1 MTALQSRADIVA
13 WADETANDL
22 DFSRGRAWVANGGKA
37 IGMLPVWAP
46 HEVIW
51 ATGMLPIGV
60 HGGGD
65 RLDIIR
71 GDAYY
76 QSYICHLPRSVV
88 ELVVGGRLD
97 FLSGCL
103 FPATCDVIRNLSGM
117 YRILKP
123 GNLSRYVDLPQDFD
137 PEVGGKFF
145 AKELRE
151 LATMLGDLR
160 GSPLQGSELRSAIA
174 LYNQRRRVV
183 RALYAKR
190 RDEPW
195 NVPSDELYLLL
206 RAGETVP
213 PTDWIPVAEAYLAA
227 CATDGRKRRDT
238 ARVIVLGAFCEQ
250 PPIGLIRTVE
260 RAGCS
265 IVDDDFLLGNRFLT
279 ADVAEDADDPYMA
292 LARCTVE
299 SAIPSP
305 VMYERDPDAKR
316 RLVVDRLR
324 AARAE
329 GVIFAAPSFCD
340 PALLDRP
347 MLQAGADLHR
357 VPHISFK
364 YAENSGQFQQ
374 FREQAGT
381 FSDALKLWGGA

>member
-1 MTALQSRADIVA
+1 MSALLERTQIVA
-13 WADETANDL
+13 WAETTANDL
-22 DFSRGRAWVANGGKA
+22 TFERGRQWVEAGGRA

-46 HEVIW
+46 HELIW
-51 ATGMLPIGV
+51 AAGMLPVGI

-88 ELVVGGRLD
+88 ELIVGGRLD

-123 GNLSRYVDLPQDFD
+123 GALVRYVDLPQDFD
-137 PEVGGKFF
+137 PASGGKFF
-145 AKELRE
+145 ATGLRE
-151 LATMLGDLR
+151 LATMLGELR
-160 GSPLQGSELRSAIA
+160 GSPIQDAELFAAIS
-174 LYNQRRRVV
+174 LYNRRREVV
-183 RALYAKR
+183 RALYARR

-213 PTDWIPVAEAYLAA
+213 PGEWIPIAEQYLAI
-227 CATDGRKRRDT
+227 CRLDGRKRRDT
-238 ARVIVLGAFCEQ
+238 ARVIVVGAFCEQ

-260 RAGCS
+260 RSGCS
-265 IVDDDFLLGNRFLT
+265 IVDDDFLIGNRFLT
-279 ADVAEDADDPYMA
+279 ADVPIDGPDPFEA
-292 LARCTVE
+292 LARTTL
-299 SAIPSP
+299 AAALPSP
-305 VMYERDPDAKR
+305 ILYEPDPTAKR
-316 RLVVDRLR
+316 LLIVRRLR

-347 MLQAGADLHR
+347 MLQAGADAHGI
-357 VPHISFK
+357 PYISFK

-381 FSDALKLWGGA
+381 FSDALKLWAGA